1 MQQLKPLMK
10 FYNVIANI
18 TQFCLLLLYL
28 LSDSSEK
35 SNSYFPKALCIDR
48 LL

>member
-1 MQQLKPLMK
+1 MEPLVN
-10 FYNVIANI
+10 FYNVITNI
-18 TQFCLLLLYL
+18 KQFCLLLLYL

-35 SNSYFPKALCIDR
+35 SNSYFPKVLYTYR